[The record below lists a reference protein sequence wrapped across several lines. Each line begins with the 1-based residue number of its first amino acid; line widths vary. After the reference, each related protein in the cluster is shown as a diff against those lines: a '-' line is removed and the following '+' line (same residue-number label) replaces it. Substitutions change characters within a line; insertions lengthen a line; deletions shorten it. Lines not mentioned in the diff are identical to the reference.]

1 LEILASEAFAESTN
15 KVEIFAVSE
24 KRVDIFALEEF
35 EITRFIEFK

>member
-1 LEILASEAFAESTN
+1 LEILAVEAFAESTN

-35 EITRFIEFK
+35 DITRFIEFK

>member
-1 LEILASEAFAESTN
+1 LEILASDAFAESTN
-15 KVEIFAVSE
+15 NVEIFAVSE